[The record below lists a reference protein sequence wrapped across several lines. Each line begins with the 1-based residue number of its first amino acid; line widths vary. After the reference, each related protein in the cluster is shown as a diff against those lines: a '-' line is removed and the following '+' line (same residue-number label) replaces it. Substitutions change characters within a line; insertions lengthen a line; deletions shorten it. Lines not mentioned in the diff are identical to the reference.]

1 MVLALPF
8 RMMIRKVVSA
18 IALVLLFG
26 SIPAS
31 AAGLDDA
38 SAAAPAIPVSTAMA
52 SPRPDIIPSLY
63 VSLAALQAY
72 DGYSTIRGIRNGARE
87 VNPIVGN
94 AAGQPIAM
102 WTLKAAST
110 ATTIYYAERLWRQHR
125 RGQAITL
132 LVVANA
138 MMGAVAAHNASVIS
152 SLR

>member
-38 SAAAPAIPVSTAMA
+38 SAAAPTIPVSTAMA